1 MASLYVIYGLDP
13 SRRFELTREVSICGR
28 SPTCDIS
35 VPYPHLSRQHF
46 RIVRHGDGFYIEDME
61 TVCGTRVN
69 GQRIRGATQLS
80 DGDRIRTADFEAV
93 FESGGIEGSVREA
106 AGRPADPDEEG
117 HT

>member
-1 MASLYVIYGLDP
+1 MASRYVIYGLDP
-13 SRRFELTREVSICGR
+13 GRRIELSREVTICGR
-28 SPTCDIS
+28 NTTCDIPVPSTS
-35 VPYPHLSRQHF
+35 VSRQHF